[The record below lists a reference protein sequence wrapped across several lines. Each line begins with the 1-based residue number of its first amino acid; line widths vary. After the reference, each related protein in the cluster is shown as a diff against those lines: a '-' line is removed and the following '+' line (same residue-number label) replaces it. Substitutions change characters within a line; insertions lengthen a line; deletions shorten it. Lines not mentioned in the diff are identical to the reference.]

1 MMLGQHHPVDL
12 ATLPSPVLCKMAR
25 STGLQAP
32 MSADFLSLQEYR
44 KVPGTTS
51 TVRFCEGSREVRQQR
66 AYIAGA
72 LLSGMSLDHQPL
84 P

>member
-25 STGLQAP
+25 CTGLQAP

-44 KVPGTTS
+44 KVVPGTFLPCAFVKAAGRS
-51 TVRFCEGSREVRQQR
+51 VNREL
-66 AYIAGA
+66 I
-72 LLSGMSLDHQPL
+72 
-84 P
+84 